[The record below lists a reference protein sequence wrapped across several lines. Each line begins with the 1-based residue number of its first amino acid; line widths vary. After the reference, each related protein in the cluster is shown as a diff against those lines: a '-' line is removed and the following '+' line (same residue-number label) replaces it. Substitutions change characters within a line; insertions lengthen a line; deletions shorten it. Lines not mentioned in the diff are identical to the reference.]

1 MKLLQYARQRVCSCL
16 LFLLCWLLFAAPLH
30 GGGQFEDEVSTQEY
44 LFVKGMIRSV
54 SPADQTL
61 TLKQKKGPNIS
72 FSIDKDTVFE
82 GFYNLTELKRRQKIK
97 VWYQPKQKKNRAS
110 KILKPLELGC

>member
-1 MKLLQYARQRVCSCL
+1 MKLLRHTRQFVYSSL
-16 LFLLCWLLFAAPLH
+16 LFLPCWLLFAALLH
-30 GGGQFEDEVSTQEY
+30 GAQFDEEVSTQDY
-44 LFVKGMIRSV
+44 LFVKGIIRSV
-54 SPADQTL
+54 SPEDQTL

-82 GFYNLTELKRRQKIK
+82 GFYKLTELKRRQKIK
-97 VWYQPKQKKNRAS
+97 VWYRPQQTKNRAL

>member
-1 MKLLQYARQRVCSCL
+1 MKLLQDTKLLYSCF
-16 LFLLCWLLFAAPLH
+16 LFLLYWLLFAAPLY
-30 GGGQFEDEVSTQEY
+30 GAPFEEEVSTQEY

-54 SPADQTL
+54 SSEDQTI
-61 TLKQKKGPNIS
+61 TVKQKKGPNIS